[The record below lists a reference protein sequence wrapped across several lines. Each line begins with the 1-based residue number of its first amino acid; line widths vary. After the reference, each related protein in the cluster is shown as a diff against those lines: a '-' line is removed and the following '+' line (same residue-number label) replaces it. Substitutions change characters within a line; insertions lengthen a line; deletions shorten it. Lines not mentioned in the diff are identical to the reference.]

1 MKPVILRK
9 LAEADFDAALAY
21 YLTEAGADTA
31 LAFVEQL
38 EQANHRISHDPAI
51 HSPGWGT
58 ELNLPGLRRLRVS
71 KFPYIIFYIE
81 QADHIDVWRVLHAQ
95 RDIPAFLRVDD

>member
-9 LAEADFDAALAY
+9 LAEADVDAALAY
-21 YLTEAGADTA
+21 YVSEAGADTA

-38 EQANHRISHDPAI
+38 EQANRRISNDPAI
-51 HSPGWGT
+51 YSPRWGT
-58 ELNLPGLRRLRVS
+58 ELNLPRLRSLRLS
-71 KFPYIIFYIE
+71 KFPYVIFYIE

-95 RDIPAFLRVDD
+95 RDIPAYLQDDD

>member
-9 LAEADFDAALAY
+9 LAEADVDAALAY
-21 YLTEAGADTA
+21 YLAEVGADTA

-38 EQANHRISHDPAI
+38 EQTNYRISHDPAI
-51 HSPGWGT
+51 YSPRWGT
-58 ELNLPGLRRLRVS
+58 ELNLPGLRSLRLS
-71 KFPYIIFYIE
+71 KFPCVIFYIE

-95 RDIPAFLRVDD
+95 RDIPAYLQDDD

>member
-9 LAEADFDAALAY
+9 LVEADVDGALAY
-21 YLTEAGADTA
+21 YLSEAGADTA

-38 EQANHRISHDPAI
+38 EQANQRISNDPEI
-51 HSPGWGT
+51 YSPRWGT
-58 ELNLPGLRRLRVS
+58 ELNFPGLRSLRVS
-71 KFPYIIFYIE
+71 KFPYFIFYIE

-95 RDIPAFLRVDD
+95 RDIPSFLRDDD

>member
-9 LAEADFDAALAY
+9 LAEADVDAALAY
-21 YLTEAGADTA
+21 YLSEAGADTA

-38 EQANHRISHDPAI
+38 EQANHRISNDPAI
-51 HSPGWGT
+51 YSPRWGT
-58 ELNLPGLRRLRVS
+58 ELNLPGLRSLRLS
-71 KFPYIIFYIE
+71 KFPYVIFYIE

-95 RDIPAFLRVDD
+95 RDIPAYLQDDD

>member
-9 LAEADFDAALAY
+9 LAEADVDAALAY
-21 YLTEAGADTA
+21 YMAEAGADTA

-38 EQANHRISHDPAI
+38 EQANHRISLDPAI
-51 HSPGWGT
+51 YSPRWGT
-58 ELNLPGLRRLRVS
+58 ELNLPGLRSLRLS
-71 KFPYIIFYIE
+71 KFPYVIFYIE

-95 RDIPAFLRVDD
+95 RDIPAFLRDDD

>member
-9 LAEADFDAALAY
+9 LAEADVDAALAY
-21 YLTEAGADTA
+21 YMSEAGADTA

-38 EQANHRISHDPAI
+38 EQANHRISLDPAI
-51 HSPGWGT
+51 YSPRWGT
-58 ELNLPGLRRLRVS
+58 ELNLPGLRSLRVS
-71 KFPYIIFYIE
+71 KFPYVIFYIE

-95 RDIPAFLRVDD
+95 RDIPALLRDDD

>member
-9 LAEADFDAALAY
+9 LAEADVDAALAY
-21 YLTEAGADTA
+21 YLSETGADTA

-38 EQANHRISHDPAI
+38 EQANQRISNDPAI
-51 HSPGWGT
+51 YSPRWGT
-58 ELNLPGLRRLRVS
+58 ELNLPGLRSLRLS
-71 KFPYIIFYIE
+71 KFPYVIFYIE

-95 RDIPAFLRVDD
+95 RDIPAYLQDDD

>member
-9 LAEADFDAALAY
+9 LAEADVDAALAY
-21 YLTEAGADTA
+21 YMSEAGADTA

-38 EQANHRISHDPAI
+38 EQANHRISLDPAVY
-51 HSPGWGT
+51 SPRWGT
-58 ELNLPGLRRLRVS
+58 ELNLPGLRSLRVS
-71 KFPYIIFYIE
+71 KFPYVIFYIE

-95 RDIPAFLRVDD
+95 RDIPALLRDDD